1 MIEIHLNL
9 TSSEFKVLKRS
20 SKNKYLVIQKAD
32 QGKTSVM
39 LDKQYLISAI
49 EENLNDKSKFLK
61 LDILA
66 GREINHIVHNKKRIT
81 SELELSKYKDY

>member
-1 MIEIHLNL
+1 
-9 TSSEFKVLKRS
+9 
-20 SKNKYLVIQKAD
+20 
-32 QGKTSVM
+32 M

-66 GREINHIVHNKKRIT
+66 GREINHIVNNKKRIT
-81 SELELSKYKDY
+81 SELELSKYKDYWQI

>member
-1 MIEIHLNL
+1 
-9 TSSEFKVLKRS
+9 
-20 SKNKYLVIQKAD
+20 
-32 QGKTSVM
+32 M

-81 SELELSKYKDY
+81 SELELSKYKDYWQI

>member
-1 MIEIHLNL
+1 
-9 TSSEFKVLKRS
+9 
-20 SKNKYLVIQKAD
+20 
-32 QGKTSVM
+32 M

-66 GREINHIVHNKKRIT
+66 GREINHIVNNKKRIT